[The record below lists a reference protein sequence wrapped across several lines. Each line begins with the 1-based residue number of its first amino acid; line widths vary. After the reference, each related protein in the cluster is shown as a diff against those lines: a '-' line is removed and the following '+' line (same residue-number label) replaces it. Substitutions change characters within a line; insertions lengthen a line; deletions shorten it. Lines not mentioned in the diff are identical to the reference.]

1 MGPPMIFVPYK
12 RSLPPSMTTHVAR
25 TIHSA
30 RTTQVARLGALALAL
45 FPLGATLPMAAQAGS
60 QARAAVE
67 VETAQP
73 QQPWTQDL
81 AAWRTH
87 REQELAARDGWLT
100 LIGLEWLKPG
110 VNTFGAAQDNQIQ
123 IRAQAPAHIGMFTVS
138 GKAAAGKAPSAPIVQ
153 LLSPSGGFPADLT
166 IDGAPA
172 REGPLVINDMKP
184 STIAWHGL
192 TLVVL
197 RRGDRFALRVKD
209 ADSPTRTG
217 FKGLNWYAPDPQFRV
232 AAKWIPFTPARIE
245 RIPTVIGTT
254 LDLPAPGIA
263 EFTLDGKTLQLEP
276 VIEAGEGGTLFF
288 ILRDETSKTTTYG
301 AARFLHTGLPDHGL
315 DQPGQLVLD
324 FNRLENPPCAYTPY
338 ATCPLPPEQNRLT
351 VAIEAGERR
360 YGH

>member
-1 MGPPMIFVPYK
+1 
-12 RSLPPSMTTHVAR
+12 
-25 TIHSA
+25 
-30 RTTQVARLGALALAL
+30 
-45 FPLGATLPMAAQAGS
+45 
-60 QARAAVE
+60 
-67 VETAQP
+67 
-73 QQPWTQDL
+73 L
-81 AAWRTH
+81 AAWRSH
-87 REQELAARDGWLT
+87 REQELAAPDGWLT
-100 LIGLEWLKPG
+100 LVGLEWLKPG
-110 VNTFGAAQDNQIQ
+110 VNSFGTAQDNQIQ

-138 GKAAAGKAPSAPIVQ
+138 GKAATGKAASAPIVQ
-153 LLSPSGGFPADLT
+153 LLSPSGGFPPDLT

-172 REGPLVINDMKP
+172 REGPLTINDMKP

-209 ADSPTRTG
+209 ADSATRTG

-232 AAKWIPFTPARIE
+232 AAKWIPFTPAHIE

-254 LDLPAPGIA
+254 LDLPAPGVA

-276 VIEAGEGGTLFF
+276 VIEGGEAGTLFF
-288 ILRDETSKTTTYG
+288 ILRDETSKTTTYP
-301 AARFLHTGLPDHGL
+301 AARYLHTGLPDHGL

-338 ATCPLPPEQNRLT
+338 ATCPLPPEQNRLP